1 MKFKRELLNGF
12 IIFALIAIYFAILE
26 VLGLSN
32 NSFLRILNILFV
44 AYGVNRTL
52 KSNIDQGISGYFT
65 NFISGFITSTIG
77 AVLSISGL
85 LLFIYLNG
93 GEAYLK
99 EMATGFLIGG
109 GEVSSYQ
116 YVFALLLFESSA
128 ASFIVVYCLMQYW
141 KGKVE
146 TINKVD

>member
-12 IIFALIAIYFAILE
+12 IIFALIAIYFIILE

-32 NSFLRILNILFV
+32 NSFLRLFNILFV
-44 AYGVNRTL
+44 GYGVNRTL
-52 KSNIDQGISGYFT
+52 KGNIDHGITGYFR

-77 AVLSISGL
+77 AILSISAL
-85 LLFIYLNG
+85 LMYIYFNG
-93 GEAYLK
+93 GEAFLK
-99 EMATGFLIGG
+99 EMSTGFLIGG

-116 YVFALLLFESSA
+116 YVFSLLLFESSA

-146 TINKVD
+146 VINKVD